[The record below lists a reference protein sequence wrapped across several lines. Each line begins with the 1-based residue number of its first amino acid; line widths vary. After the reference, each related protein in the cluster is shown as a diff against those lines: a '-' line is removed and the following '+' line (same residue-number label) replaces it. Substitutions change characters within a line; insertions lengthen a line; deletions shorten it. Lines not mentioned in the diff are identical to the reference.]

1 MTTTEASRPM
11 TAGRTAA
18 EPVSPAAVRLRRP
31 GWRDPRLLVGLVLL
45 GASVVLGSFV
55 VSSASRTVPV
65 LVADEALVPG
75 QQIDPGVLVPREV
88 RLHDVGLYLPAG
100 VDLDGLVAVRAVAAG
115 ELVPRSALARD
126 TELDLR
132 PVAITPEGPVASGV
146 VAGAAV
152 DLWFVPAAGRDGG
165 AVEPRPLAEGLTVAE
180 VTEAGRLAVGSG
192 VTVHVLVDLATLPHV
207 LAALA
212 EDGSVEIVHVPGGL
226 SG

>member
-1 MTTTEASRPM
+1 MTTTETARPA
-11 TAGRTAA
+11 TGRVAGELA
-18 EPVSPAAVRLRRP
+18 SPAAVRLRRP

-75 QQIDPGVLVPREV
+75 RPVGSGALVPREV
-88 RLHDVGLYLPAG
+88 RLHDVDLYLPVG
-100 VDLDGLVAVRAVAAG
+100 SDLEGLVAVRAVAPG
-115 ELVPRSALARD
+115 ELVPRSALARAA
-126 TELDLR
+126 ELDLR
-132 PVAITPEGPVASGV
+132 PVAITPEGPVASGI
-146 VAGAAV
+146 VAGADV

-165 AVEPRPLAEGLTVAE
+165 EVEPRPLAEGLTVAE
-180 VTEAGRLAVGSG
+180 VTEAGRLTVGSG
-192 VTVHVLVDLATLPHV
+192 VTVHVLVDLATLPDV

-212 EDGSVEIVHVPGGL
+212 EDGSVEVVHVPGGV